1 MTEITR
7 VPLQPIAKGALGKLW
22 LGVLAAVLAAAALAW
37 STMAPGVKVETLSAG
52 TGPSPTLEQV
62 AMINYVGRLTDGKE
76 FDRGEQVPMP
86 LKGVIKGFADGL
98 AKMKEGGKYRL
109 TIPSE
114 LAYGS
119 RESRNP
125 QTGEV
130 AIPANSDLVFEVE
143 LLKIMTM
150 EEFQQIMQLRQMMQM
165 QAQQQ
170 AQQGG
175 AAPEGAAP
183 PPQ

>member
-7 VPLQPIAKGALGKLW
+7 VPLQPIARGALGKLW
-22 LGVLAAVLAAAALAW
+22 LGVLAAVLAAAGLAW
-37 STMAPGVKVETLSAG
+37 ATMAPGVKVETITAG
-52 TGPSPTLEQV
+52 TGPSPTIEQV
-62 AMINYVGRLTDGKE
+62 ALVNYVGRLTNDKE
-76 FDRGEQVPMP
+76 FDKGEQVPMP

-98 AKMKEGGKYRL
+98 TQMKEGGKYKL

-114 LAYGS
+114 LAYGD

-143 LLKIMTM
+143 LVKVMSM
-150 EEFQQIMQLRQMMQM
+150 EEFQQVMQFRQMMQM

-170 AQQGG
+170 AQQQDGAGPETG
-175 AAPEGAAP
+175 AAP
-183 PPQ
+183 Q